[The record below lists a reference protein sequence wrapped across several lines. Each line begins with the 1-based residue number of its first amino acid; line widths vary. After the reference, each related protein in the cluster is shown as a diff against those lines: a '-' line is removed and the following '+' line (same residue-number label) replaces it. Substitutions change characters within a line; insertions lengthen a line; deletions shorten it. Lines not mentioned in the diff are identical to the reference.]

1 MINFNHLPQIH
12 EDVRFSMISN
22 WFTWI
27 WVLLLNQEEK
37 YPDLKYKFSHMN
49 KFYRLIKISL
59 FFAGLLI
66 ILFLIHSCHSPSGNI
81 YYVSSSGN
89 DSQDGS
95 QNHPWKSLDKAS
107 RTDLKP
113 GDRLCFKAG
122 DTFSGCLNL
131 QNDSGLTGKPVII
144 SSYGEGKAMIDGGNG
159 TGIRISDCKNILVRD
174 LKITGSGRKIN
185 QNGSGIDIVHSSYV
199 TIDNLETSGFSN
211 AGVWI
216 TGCDSVLI
224 SRVHAFENGFAG
236 IGTGHE
242 EQTTRIVVRNCVTD
256 NNPGNPNIKS
266 NHSGSGIL
274 LASVKNGLIE
284 YCEASFNGW
293 DMPRLGNGPVGIWT
307 WNSDSV
313 VIQYCLSHHNKSP
326 GMDGGGFDLDGGV
339 TNSVVQ
345 YNFSHHNAG
354 AGYLVCQ
361 FAGAPRDLAGNHIRF
376 NVSLDDGLGCHYAGI
391 MIYVGGELFKEN
403 WFYNNT
409 IINTFHSALNIDGAP
424 LYLKNPPQL
433 YFYNNLFISG
443 KDQISNLN
451 LLPGTILQGNLYWAY
466 GDGGFS
472 IGGIRN
478 FSEWVEKGHY
488 EQSDDTTVGSYIN
501 PLINTDFSILPLHPD
516 HLRQF
521 ALFKP
526 LEKSPLL
533 DNGIMLSG
541 KMDVS
546 NIQVDF
552 FGTPFDKNDRFI
564 GAGK

>member
-1 MINFNHLPQIH
+1 MIKFNTI
-12 EDVRFSMISN
+12 I
-22 WFTWI
+22 
-27 WVLLLNQEEK
+27 
-37 YPDLKYKFSHMN
+37 N
-49 KFYRLIKISL
+49 K
-59 FFAGLLI
+59 
-66 ILFLIHSCHSPSGNI
+66 ILFPWLVLVILLMAYSCHSPSGNI
-81 YYVSSSGN
+81 YYVSASGN
-89 DSQDGS
+89 DADDGS
-95 QNHPWKSLDKAS
+95 LTHPWKSIEKISQAE
-107 RTDLKP
+107 LKP
-113 GDRLCFKAG
+113 GDRICFEG
-122 DTFSGCLNL
+122 GETFSGCLNL

-159 TGIRISDCKNILVRD
+159 SGIRLSNCKYVVVRD
-174 LKITGSGRKIN
+174 LKISGSGRKIN
-185 QNGSGIDIVHSSYV
+185 MNGSGMDVVHSSYI
-199 TIDNLETSGFSN
+199 TIDDVETSGFQN

-216 TGCDSVLI
+216 TGCDSLLVNK
-224 SRVHAFENGFAG
+224 VHAFENGFTG
-236 IGTGHE
+236 IGTSHE
-242 EQTTRIVVRNCVTD
+242 EPTTRIVLRNCLTN
-256 NNPGNPNIKS
+256 NNPGNPEIKE

-274 LASVKNGLIE
+274 LASVKNGLVE
-284 YCEASFNGW
+284 YCEASYNGW
-293 DMPRLGNGPVGIWT
+293 DMPRVGNGPVGIWT

-339 TNSVVQ
+339 TNSVLQ

-376 NVSLDDGLGCHYAGI
+376 NISLDDGLGCHFSGI

-433 YFYNNLFISG
+433 FFYNNLFVSG

-472 IGGIRN
+472 VGGIRN
-478 FSEWVEKGHY
+478 FSEWVEKNHY
-488 EQSDDTTVGSYIN
+488 EKSGDSTAGRYIN
-501 PLINTDFSILPLHPD
+501 PLINTDYSRLPVHPEN
-516 HLRQF
+516 LKKVV
-521 ALFKP
+521 LFQP
-526 LEKSPLL
+526 LQESPLL
-533 DNGIMLSG
+533 NNGVLLSG

-546 NIQVDF
+546 NIRLDF